1 MPEISFLEILMI
13 GLGLCL
19 VAFLYSSVGHA
30 GASGYI
36 AVMTLANLNLAQIRP
51 SVLLLN
57 ILVATLATWQFAGQ
71 RHLRWQLFWPFA
83 LLAVPMAFL
92 GGYWTIP
99 NQYLKWLLGLVLWFS
114 ACRLLLHRNQPEQP
128 TRPPGLGLALLVG
141 GVLGLLAGLSGTGG
155 GIFLTPLLLLA
166 GWASTKQAAAV
177 SALFIL
183 LNSVAGLSGN
193 LLQTGNFP
201 FPAVVWF
208 PFVIFGGLTG
218 SFLGSRK
225 FEASTIKRL
234 LAIVLI
240 IAGSK
245 LLLT

>member
-1 MPEISFLEILMI
+1 MPEISLLEIFLI
-13 GLGLCL
+13 GSGLFL
-19 VAFLYSSVGHA
+19 IALLYSSVGHA

-36 AVMTLANLNLAQIRP
+36 AVMTLANLNLAEIRS

-57 ILVATLATWQFAGQ
+57 ILVASLATWQFAGQ
-71 RHLRWQLFWPFA
+71 GYLRWQLLWPFA

-92 GGYWTIP
+92 GGYWAIP
-99 NQYLKWLLGLVLWFS
+99 NQYLKWLLGLILLFS
-114 ACRLLLHRNQPEQP
+114 ACRLLPYRRQAEQP
-128 TRPPGLGLALLVG
+128 TGPPGLGMALLVG
-141 GVLGLLAGLSGTGG
+141 AVLGLLAGLSGTGG

-166 GWASTKQAAAV
+166 GWASPKQAAAV

-201 FPAVVWF
+201 FSAMVWF
-208 PFVIFGGLTG
+208 PFVIFGGLAG

-225 FEASTIKRL
+225 FGASTIKRL

-240 IAGSK
+240 IAGGK